1 LREGVSRFGG
11 CIHGL
16 QFCEAGLGKRGIPSS
31 TSEWA
36 TRSPG
41 RVAVPRAALSADT
54 SDSSA
59 QLHRAKVRSAGA
71 GLGV

>member
-1 LREGVSRFGG
+1 MQTHSRGQLFSVRGTTQLAEQREQPRPGRLREGVSRFGG

-41 RVAVPRAALSADT
+41 
-54 SDSSA
+54 
-59 QLHRAKVRSAGA
+59 G
-71 GLGV
+71 